1 LVGRAFSGSLRSW
14 PHLPQKLNSDGL
26 EDLHCGQML
35 SNFVPHLPQ
44 NASLKDFQ
52 TGISGISF

>member
-1 LVGRAFSGSLRSW
+1 
-14 PHLPQKLNSDGL
+14 LPQKLNSDGL

-44 NASLKDFQ
+44 NS
-52 TGISGISF
+52 ISEGFSNRHFGHFILMPSDGLLSKKS